1 MDDAAVPLATDDGPR
16 GEHPIDDIRLAD
28 SGDMAGDA
36 VPGGNLPSHAAGRA
50 VDDHRP
56 GRSREDIP
64 HGEGER
70 ALLADVPAGGG
81 GNGEPVGIGILKEPD
96 RGTTGLD
103 LRQPVG
109 EVLGGRL
116 GAVLEEA
123 VGSPPRDD
131 DLASE
136 GLQKRQADAAARA
149 VATVEPD
156 LEPAPA
162 DPLDIDGGEDEPDVR
177 RRAVDLAARAGGG
190 SGSAGGVAGME
201 ALEDRPA
208 GGGGEHAA
216 LGREELEPV
225 VGGGIVAG
233 GDL

>member
-1 MDDAAVPLATDDGPR
+1 M
-16 GEHPIDDIRLAD
+16 
-28 SGDMAGDA
+28 
-36 VPGGNLPSHAAGRA
+36 
-50 VDDHRP
+50 
-56 GRSREDIP
+56 
-64 HGEGER
+64 
-70 ALLADVPAGGG
+70 
-81 GNGEPVGIGILKEPD
+81 
-96 RGTTGLD
+96 
-103 LRQPVG
+103 
-109 EVLGGRL
+109 
-116 GAVLEEA
+116 LEEA

-136 GLQKRQADAAARA
+136 GLQKRQADPAARA
-149 VATVEPD
+149 VATVEPH

-162 DPLDIDGGEDEPDVR
+162 DRLDVDGGEDEPDMR

-190 SGSAGGVAGME
+190 SGGARGVAGMK